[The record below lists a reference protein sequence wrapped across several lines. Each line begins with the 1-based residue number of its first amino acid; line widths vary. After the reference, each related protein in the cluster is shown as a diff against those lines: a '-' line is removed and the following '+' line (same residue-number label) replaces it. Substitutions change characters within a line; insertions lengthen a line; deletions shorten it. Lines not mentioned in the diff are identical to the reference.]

1 MHDAKGFFCKTDN
14 HWIKLKSQVREK
26 NTHGLNLLGPTVE
39 RKKNR
44 GGALGSAHP
53 WALARSEDREGR
65 ATDLRGW
72 A

>member
-1 MHDAKGFFCKTDN
+1 MHDAKGFFCKTVN

-26 NTHGLNLLGPTVE
+26 KYTRAESAWPNS